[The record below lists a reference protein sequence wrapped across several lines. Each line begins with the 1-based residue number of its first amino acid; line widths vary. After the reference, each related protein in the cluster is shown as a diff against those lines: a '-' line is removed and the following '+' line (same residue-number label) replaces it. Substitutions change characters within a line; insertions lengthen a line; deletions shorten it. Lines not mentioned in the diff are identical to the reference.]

1 MAYVAIYQLL
11 ISLFV
16 GCNYW
21 WPFAPLDKRYSSDV
35 YLMQFG
41 RIAGRQSLFES
52 YLESLDFVHDT
63 LIPMSWSIGRP
74 VF

>member
-1 MAYVAIYQLL
+1 MVRQARITRGDMAYVAIYQLL

-41 RIAGRQSLFES
+41 
-52 YLESLDFVHDT
+52 
-63 LIPMSWSIGRP
+63 
-74 VF
+74 